1 MWIYPT
7 TICLRSIDHKK
18 DDLSSRLTSQF
29 DAAKSGKSIKLQKHN
44 PGVSKLDIP
53 ILNDSMTVINIFID
67 TDMFGLPKADEQ
79 IQPDPNEE
87 VFEDDEENG
96 DRNYNT
102 FTKIDE
108 NSEEHN
114 SNSFIGVQ

>member
-1 MWIYPT
+1 
-7 TICLRSIDHKK
+7 
-18 DDLSSRLTSQF
+18 
-29 DAAKSGKSIKLQKHN
+29 
-44 PGVSKLDIP
+44 
-53 ILNDSMTVINIFID
+53 MTVINISID
-67 TDMFGLPKADEQ
+67 TDMFGLPKADGQ
-79 IQPDPNEE
+79 IKPDPNEE
-87 VFEDDEENG
+87 VFENDEENG